1 MNNENIGAFLAELR
15 KEKGLN
21 QRELAEKLNVTD
33 KAISKWETGKGMPDV
48 SNLIPLANILEVSV
62 TDILSGKQTHNDIE
76 EENKTIVQVIE
87 QTETKSKRKIVKT
100 IISILL
106 ILAIILSTIYVGWFA
121 YWGRRHYVNYNV
133 DTVYL
138 TELETG
144 GYEYEVEVT
153 AHNWLINPSIH
164 SFELRA
170 YIGGEQMFGYT
181 GGTED
186 VVIVSGLKKTTF
198 KLTGTLDCEHNKWN
212 AKTCFQSLEF
222 VPYEDELRPF
232 SLYMADYPN
241 AKYVFK

>member
-1 MNNENIGAFLAELR
+1 MDNKSIGSFLAELR
-15 KEKGLN
+15 KEKEFS
-21 QRELAEKLNVTD
+21 QKELAEKLNVTD

-48 SNLIPLANILEVSV
+48 SNLIPLANILDVSV
-62 TDILSGKQTHNDIE
+62 TDILSGKRTHNDIE
-76 EENKTIVQVIE
+76 EENKAIVQVIE

-100 IISILL
+100 IVSILL

-144 GYEYEVEVT
+144 GYKYEVEVT

-164 SFELRA
+164 CFELRA
-170 YIGGEQMFGYT
+170 HIGGELTFGFT
-181 GGTED
+181 GGTEG
-186 VVIVSGLKKTTF
+186 VVIVSGLKKTSF
-198 KLTGTLDCEHNKWN
+198 KLTGTLDCEHNERN
-212 AKTCFQSLEF
+212 AKTYFQRLKFLPS
-222 VPYEDELRPF
+222 EDELSPF

>member
-62 TDILSGKQTHNDIE
+62 TDILSGKRTHNDIE

-138 TELETG
+138 TTRQ
-144 GYEYEVEVT
+144 
-153 AHNWLINPSIH
+153 I
-164 SFELRA
+164 
-170 YIGGEQMFGYT
+170 
-181 GGTED
+181 
-186 VVIVSGLKKTTF
+186 
-198 KLTGTLDCEHNKWN
+198 
-212 AKTCFQSLEF
+212 
-222 VPYEDELRPF
+222 
-232 SLYMADYPN
+232 
-241 AKYVFK
+241 